1 MGDDLNMS
9 TDHWWKHTNRVKPI
23 ALGDKLVTPS
33 LSLPEIPH
41 ELLWDQTPA
50 FAITGQSL
58 SAAVMARPEK
68 AYICITLHLLIST
81 RKRHFTQTVDN
92 LSTHLTTGI
101 DQKPCTVGIHMTLD

>member
-1 MGDDLNMS
+1 MS
-9 TDHWWKHTNRVKPI
+9 TEHWWNHTDRVKPI

-41 ELLWDQTPA
+41 ELLWDKPPA
-50 FAITGQSL
+50 FTITSQSL
-58 SAAVMARPEK
+58 SAPIMARSEK
-68 AYICITLHLLIST
+68 AYICITLNLLMTT

-92 LSTHLTTGI
+92 LSTHLTISI

>member
-1 MGDDLNMS
+1 MS
-9 TDHWWKHTNRVKPI
+9 TEHWWNHTDRVKPI

-41 ELLWDQTPA
+41 ELHWDQTPA

-58 SAAVMARPEK
+58 SAIVMAGPEK
-68 AYICITLHLLIST
+68 TYICITFNLLITT

-92 LSTHLTTGI
+92 LSTHLTIGI